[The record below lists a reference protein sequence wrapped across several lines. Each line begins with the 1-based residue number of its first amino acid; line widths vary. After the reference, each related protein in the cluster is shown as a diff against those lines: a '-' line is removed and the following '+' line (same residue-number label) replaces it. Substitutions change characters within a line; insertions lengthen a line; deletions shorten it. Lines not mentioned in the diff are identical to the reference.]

1 MDKMDNKKICFIMCV
16 NNEMYEMEA
25 MHFISR
31 LRVPEGYTIDA
42 ISIKDAKSM
51 TSGYNEGMQATDAK
65 YKVYLHQDVLIVE
78 PDFIANM
85 LEVFQNKEIGMLGMV
100 GSPKLP
106 ENMIQWWGGRCGS
119 IYSSN
124 VSAIFELN
132 FDVRGMETHPPYT
145 EVEAIDGL
153 LMATQYDI
161 PWRDDLF
168 DKWDFYDVSQ
178 SLEFIRHG
186 YKVVVP
192 YMETPWCIHDD
203 GFVNLKN
210 YYEEREKLL
219 KEYGTM

>member
-1 MDKMDNKKICFIMCV
+1 MCV

-85 LEVFQNKEIGMLGMV
+85 LDVFQNKEIGMLGMV

-106 ENMIQWWGGRCGS
+106 ENMIQWWGERCGS

-132 FDVRGMETHPPYT
+132 FDVLGMEIHPPYT

>member
-1 MDKMDNKKICFIMCV
+1 MDNKKICFIMCV

-85 LEVFQNKEIGMLGMV
+85 LDVFQNKEMGMLGMV

-106 ENMIQWWGGRCGS
+106 ENMGM
-119 IYSSN
+119 
-124 VSAIFELN
+124 
-132 FDVRGMETHPPYT
+132 FDYEYPEEAKHGVV

>member
-1 MDKMDNKKICFIMCV
+1 MDNKKICFIMCV

-85 LEVFQNKEIGMLGMV
+85 LDVFQNKEIGMLGMV

-106 ENMIQWWGGRCGS
+106 ENMIQWWGERCGS

-132 FDVRGMETHPPYT
+132 FDVRGMETHPSYT

>member
-1 MDKMDNKKICFIMCV
+1 M
-16 NNEMYEMEA
+16 
-25 MHFISR
+25 
-31 LRVPEGYTIDA
+31 
-42 ISIKDAKSM
+42 
-51 TSGYNEGMQATDAK
+51 
-65 YKVYLHQDVLIVE
+65 IVE
-78 PDFIANM
+78 PDFIAR
-85 LEVFQNKEIGMLGMV
+85 LLHIFEDPEIGMVGMV
-100 GSPKLP
+100 GTPHLP
-106 ENMIQWWGGRCGS
+106 ENKIPWWAWRVGALYTC
-119 IYSSN
+119 N
-124 VSAIFELN
+124 VSAMGM
-132 FDVRGMETHPPYT
+132 FDYEYPEEAKNGVI

-203 GFVNLKN
+203 GFMNLKN

>member
-1 MDKMDNKKICFIMCV
+1 MGMFD
-16 NNEMYEMEA
+16 YEYPEEA
-25 MHFISR
+25 KNGVI
-31 LRVPEGYTIDA
+31 
-42 ISIKDAKSM
+42 
-51 TSGYNEGMQATDAK
+51 
-65 YKVYLHQDVLIVE
+65 
-78 PDFIANM
+78 
-85 LEVFQNKEIGMLGMV
+85 
-100 GSPKLP
+100 
-106 ENMIQWWGGRCGS
+106 
-119 IYSSN
+119 
-124 VSAIFELN
+124 
-132 FDVRGMETHPPYT
+132 